1 MTLDDDV
8 AIAIER
14 LRRQR
19 GMRLKTLVNEALREG
34 LRHMEAPSARR
45 PDRFSTEAVDLG
57 HLRIGSHDG
66 IDEAIAVAED
76 ESFT

>member
-8 AIAIER
+8 AIAVER

-19 GMRLKTLVNEALREG
+19 GMRLKALVNEALREG
-34 LRHMEAPSARR
+34 LRHMEATSERSR
-45 PDRFSTEAVDLG
+45 DRFDTEAVDLG
-57 HLRIGSHDG
+57 PLRIGSLDS
-66 IDEAIAVAED
+66 IAEAIAVAED